1 MLRRARLHDALE
13 QEIAVRRLV
22 VLRAPLG
29 FGKTTLVKHVLAGH
43 PVATIWYDAQPWD
56 ADAFVPPLVDA
67 VRRQREDFGRR
78 TLDFVAEGAAPDRV
92 AVAFAADLSHVREP
106 ITIVIDDAHL
116 LAKERFGPFV
126 DRLIVAVPE
135 ATTLIVLSRSAVPFA
150 LASAVA
156 KGVALS
162 LGETEL
168 AFDDDEAVELGAAHG
183 VAASDARTLNR
194 RLSGWPAGV
203 HLIMRSGRDD
213 GIARAY
219 VAEALL
225 DRMDPRDVAIV
236 QRCAPFETLDG
247 EVIDAL
253 GSAYR
258 KELRRLAD
266 DGSFVSVR
274 DDTNGFQVHPALR
287 ATVLERMRADDPQ
300 AVRRADVEAAR
311 LYASIGRIA
320 PALFH
325 LERADDV
332 DAMLALKEHAV
343 SALINGD
350 VDRVATFAARAR
362 AAGANDPALF
372 AFIAA
377 YRSKTYGF
385 EHVRDAFVAAMDV
398 ADRTHDERLAF
409 ECRVQLVEHDL
420 AGWNRIEPDRI
431 ADILD
436 RGARLGPAHRASAA
450 VRAGWNEVIEGRF
463 ASALAY
469 ADDAPITRSLIE
481 ASLVAPLRIYAKTAL
496 GLFSQAEAETDD
508 VLRRL
513 ESSSPKLTGRM
524 LIWAARF
531 AALRG
536 ETTAAFEYAVAAR
549 RLCEGYEM
557 RTETP
562 ALLLILAEAAIHV
575 GRPEAALEAV
585 RLAEAGADAAWYA
598 RDAERMRDVARWLRT
613 RARCQRSA
621 DAAQALRDARSDGGI
636 VSQRVVRAAVLADG
650 AWYAL
655 LAGDARESE
664 SLAERARREI
674 ERAAP
679 VDAYDVVVLADA
691 SERIASLTGARGD
704 ERAAPSFDRAGF
716 GAMLV
721 RRALARGPRFETW
734 LADQLAPAA
743 TPPHGVASAV
753 ESLTA
758 REREILGLLV
768 DGLTNKEI
776 AQRLV
781 VSPRTAETHVASV
794 FGKLGVNSRARAI
807 AKALADGYVV
817 RT

>member
-1 MLRRARLHDALE
+1 
-13 QEIAVRRLV
+13 
-22 VLRAPLG
+22 
-29 FGKTTLVKHVLAGH
+29 
-43 PVATIWYDAQPWD
+43 
-56 ADAFVPPLVDA
+56 
-67 VRRQREDFGRR
+67 
-78 TLDFVAEGAAPDRV
+78 
-92 AVAFAADLSHVREP
+92 
-106 ITIVIDDAHL
+106 
-116 LAKERFGPFV
+116 
-126 DRLIVAVPE
+126 
-135 ATTLIVLSRSAVPFA
+135 
-150 LASAVA
+150 
-156 KGVALS
+156 
-162 LGETEL
+162 
-168 AFDDDEAVELGAAHG
+168 
-183 VAASDARTLNR
+183 
-194 RLSGWPAGV
+194 
-203 HLIMRSGRDD
+203 
-213 GIARAY
+213 
-219 VAEALL
+219 
-225 DRMDPRDVAIV
+225 
-236 QRCAPFETLDG
+236 
-247 EVIDAL
+247 
-253 GSAYR
+253 
-258 KELRRLAD
+258 
-266 DGSFVSVR
+266 
-274 DDTNGFQVHPALR
+274 
-287 ATVLERMRADDPQ
+287 
-300 AVRRADVEAAR
+300 
-311 LYASIGRIA
+311 
-320 PALFH
+320 
-325 LERADDV
+325 
-332 DAMLALKEHAV
+332 
-343 SALINGD
+343 
-350 VDRVATFAARAR
+350 
-362 AAGANDPALF
+362 
-372 AFIAA
+372 
-377 YRSKTYGF
+377 
-385 EHVRDAFVAAMDV
+385 
-398 ADRTHDERLAF
+398 
-409 ECRVQLVEHDL
+409 
-420 AGWNRIEPDRI
+420 
-431 ADILD
+431 
-436 RGARLGPAHRASAA
+436 
-450 VRAGWNEVIEGRF
+450 
-463 ASALAY
+463 
-469 ADDAPITRSLIE
+469 
-481 ASLVAPLRIYAKTAL
+481 
-496 GLFSQAEAETDD
+496 
-508 VLRRL
+508 
-513 ESSSPKLTGRM
+513 
-524 LIWAARF
+524 
-531 AALRG
+531 
-536 ETTAAFEYAVAAR
+536 
-549 RLCEGYEM
+549 M